1 MAELKTKKSYD
12 DVRDFIA
19 GIADDIE
26 EVAPL
31 LANLGKLTTGKG
43 CLYVKRLEDV
53 DSTVL
58 EELVG
63 QSYAART

>member
-43 CLYVKRLEDV
+43 SLYVKRLEDV